1 MSVCV
6 KFCFLLGRTAPETV
20 TILKKAFKDEAM
32 GKTQVY
38 EWSDGFKRGETSVE
52 DKLHCGCLS
61 RSRTDKNI
69 EKLHQAVLAYRR
81 WTTDK
86 ISEIT
91 GVPCSLCQHI

>member
-20 TILKKAFKDEAM
+20 TLLEEAFKDEAM
-32 GKTQVY
+32 CKTQVY
-38 EWSDGFKRGETSVE
+38 ELFDGFKRGEMSVE
-52 DKLHCGCLS
+52 DQLHCGCLS
-61 RSRTDKNI
+61 RSRNDKNI
-69 EKLHQAVLAYRR
+69 EELHQAVLAYRH

-91 GVPCSLCQHI
+91 GVPWSLCQHI

>member
-20 TILKKAFKDEAM
+20 TILKETFKDEAM

-69 EKLHQAVLAYRR
+69 EKFHQAVLAYRR
-81 WTTDK
+81 QTTEK

-91 GVPCSLCQHI
+91 GVPWSLCQHI